1 MRLPLSEI
9 SAILGTPP
17 VPHVPLGGEAAGY
30 SIDSRSVAKGDL
42 FFAIQGPRFDGHDFI
57 GSALEAGAV
66 AVVAS
71 REWADAHADPERILP
86 VGDPAEALR
95 TLARE
100 ARRRWGRPV
109 VGVTGSNGKTT
120 TKDTISALLGARLCV
135 SKSQGNLNNELGLPL
150 SLLRIDDGAEI
161 AVMEMGMNHRGE
173 ICRLAAIAEPTVGVV
188 TNVSAAH
195 LEYFASV
202 DEIASAKRELIES
215 LPPEGTAVLNA
226 DDERVRAFADVRGGP
241 SRTFGFGEAAD
252 FRAVN
257 VQILGARG
265 AAFELRSRFS
275 DERTRFESRLMGRH
289 NILNVLAGI
298 ATASVFGVEPAAL
311 VGPVRALAPSRMRGE
326 VLDIGGVL
334 VLNDCYNA
342 NPLAMAAMLDV
353 LGATEAKRR
362 IAVLG
367 EMREL
372 GEGAEELHREVGRTV
387 VTEGVDF
394 LVGVTGH
401 AEQMVQAAAESGLS
415 KEQAAFFDKPE
426 AAGEYLADLLRPGD
440 AALFKASRG
449 VELER
454 ALRIVEERLVAA
466 AENTTGSTTGN
477 RETNQ

>member
-9 SAILGTPP
+9 SAILGTPLVPP
-17 VPHVPLGGEAAGY
+17 VPQRPLGGEAVGY
-30 SIDSRSVAKGDL
+30 SIDSRSVAQGDL
-42 FFAIQGPRFDGHDFI
+42 FFAIRGPRFDGHDFI
-57 GSALEAGAV
+57 GAALEAGAV
-66 AVVAS
+66 AAVAS

-95 TLARE
+95 ILARE
-100 ARRRWGRPV
+100 ARRRWGGPV

-120 TKDTISALLGARLCV
+120 TKDTISTLLGARHCV
-135 SKSQGNLNNELGLPL
+135 SKSEGNLNNELGLPL

-195 LEYFASV
+195 LEYFSSV

-226 DDERVRAFADVRGGP
+226 DDERVRAFGDEHEGP
-241 SRTFGFGEAAD
+241 CRTFGFDEGAD

-257 VQILGARG
+257 VQMLGARG
-265 AAFELRSRFS
+265 AVFELRSRFS
-275 DERTRFESRLMGRH
+275 EERTRFESPLMGRH
-289 NILNVLAGI
+289 NVLNVLAGI

-311 VGPVRALAPSRMRGE
+311 VGPVRVLTASRMRGE
-326 VLDIGGVL
+326 LLEIGGVL

-342 NPLAMAAMLDV
+342 NPLAMASMLDA

-372 GEGAEELHREVGRTV
+372 GEGTEELHREVGRTA

-401 AEQMVQAAAESGLS
+401 AEQMVQAAVESGLS
-415 KEQAAFFDKPE
+415 KQQAAFFEKPE
-426 AAGEYLADLLRPGD
+426 AAGEYLADLLMPGD
-440 AALFKASRG
+440 VALFKASRG
-449 VELER
+449 VELEQ
-454 ALRIVEERLVAA
+454 ALRVVEERLRSA
-466 AENTTGSTTGN
+466 TPS
-477 RETNQ
+477 RESNE